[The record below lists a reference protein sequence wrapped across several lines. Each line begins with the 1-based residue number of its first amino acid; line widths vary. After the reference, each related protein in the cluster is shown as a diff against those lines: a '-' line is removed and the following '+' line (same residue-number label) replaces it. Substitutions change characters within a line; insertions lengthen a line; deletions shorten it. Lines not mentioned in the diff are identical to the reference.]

1 MKRRTGT
8 EVGRDIRYGVAAFAL
23 GMPTIPLLI
32 HLPPVYAED
41 LGLGLTVTGAAL
53 FTARLLDVITDPIIG
68 AVSDRLK
75 GPFGRRKPLIALG
88 AIVGAAGVL
97 LLLNPLEDPGALYLS
112 VWTSV
117 LYLGWTLINIP
128 YLAWGADLHTV
139 YDKRARLTGVRE
151 SFMLV
156 GILVAGVIPAAA
168 AATGAG
174 SISALA
180 ITGWGIV
187 VAGAVVFPL
196 LLLTVAEPA
205 PRPLQ
210 GRDPHLPSIRDQN
223 SNGPFNR
230 LLLGW
235 FVNSLA
241 NGIPSVLFILFMK
254 HVIGANEITQGLFT
268 LLYFLAG
275 IVGMPLWI
283 WLSRRHSKHRIWCV
297 AMVLASTAFATVP
310 ALEAGDIL
318 LFGIIVLLTGFCLGA
333 DLALPPAMQADVA
346 EYEYFRKGR
355 DRTGIMFAAWSMST
369 KLALAASVGI
379 ALPMLDWLGTP
390 EQGSTE
396 KYDSMTLALIYAG
409 LPVVLKISVTLLIW
423 GYALNKAK
431 LAIIP
436 RRLGTRIK
444 DPSG

>member
-1 MKRRTGT
+1 
-8 EVGRDIRYGVAAFAL
+8 
-23 GMPTIPLLI
+23 
-32 HLPPVYAED
+32 
-41 LGLGLTVTGAAL
+41 
-53 FTARLLDVITDPIIG
+53 
-68 AVSDRLK
+68 
-75 GPFGRRKPLIALG
+75 
-88 AIVGAAGVL
+88 
-97 LLLNPLEDPGALYLS
+97 
-112 VWTSV
+112 
-117 LYLGWTLINIP
+117 
-128 YLAWGADLHTV
+128 
-139 YDKRARLTGVRE
+139 
-151 SFMLV
+151 MLV

-210 GRDPHLPSIRDQN
+210 GRDPLLPSIRDLT

-409 LPVVLKISVTLLIW
+409 LPVVLKIGVTLLIW
-423 GYALNKAK
+423 GYPLNKAK
-431 LAIIP
+431 LAIIQ